1 MALTVWWRS
10 WELDRR
16 LAEGAD
22 PRSDALLQARARRI
36 TGRRSRKRVAEGLA
50 GALAKSRVQP
60 TFTAAV
66 RPNGREVLAARTVL
80 ATLDRRLRSSEP
92 VAARGVAIL
101 LVLLCDCTSPLFAP
115 GEPGGLGSRLRA
127 AAAALEP
134 TERRPRADD
143 LDLARDGA
151 RP

>member
-1 MALTVWWRS
+1 MALAAWWHT
-10 WELDRR
+10 WELDHQ

-22 PRSDALLQARARRI
+22 PADNPLLRARARRI
-36 TGRRSRKRVAEGLA
+36 TSRRSRRRVAAGLA
-50 GALAKSRVQP
+50 GAVSKSVVQP

-80 ATLDRRLRSSEP
+80 NTLDRRLRSSDP
-92 VAARGVAIL
+92 VAPQGVAIL
-101 LVLLCDCTSPLFAP
+101 LVLLCDCTSPLFAA
-115 GEPGGLGSRLRA
+115 GEPGALGSRLRA

-134 TERRPRADD
+134 LARGRAGSVYP
-143 LDLARDGA
+143 ARDGA

>member
-1 MALTVWWRS
+1 MALAAWWRT
-10 WELDRR
+10 WELDRL

-22 PRSDALLQARARRI
+22 PADPLLRARARQI
-36 TGRRSRKRVAEGLA
+36 TARRSRKRVAAGLA
-50 GALAKSRVQP
+50 GALTKSVAQP

-80 ATLDRRLRSSEP
+80 NTLDRRLRSSEP
-92 VAARGVAIL
+92 VDPQGVAIL
-101 LVLLCDCTSPLFAP
+101 LVLLCDCTSPLFAA
-115 GEPGGLGSRLRA
+115 GEPGALGSRLRA

-134 TERRPRADD
+134 RSRGRAEHVDP
-143 LDLARDGA
+143 ARDGA

>member
-1 MALTVWWRS
+1 M
-10 WELDRR
+10 
-16 LAEGAD
+16 
-22 PRSDALLQARARRI
+22 
-36 TGRRSRKRVAEGLA
+36 AEGLA

-115 GEPGGLGSRLRA
+115 GEPGALGSRLRA

-134 TERRPRADD
+134 VGRRPQADD
-143 LDLARDGA
+143 LDPARDGA